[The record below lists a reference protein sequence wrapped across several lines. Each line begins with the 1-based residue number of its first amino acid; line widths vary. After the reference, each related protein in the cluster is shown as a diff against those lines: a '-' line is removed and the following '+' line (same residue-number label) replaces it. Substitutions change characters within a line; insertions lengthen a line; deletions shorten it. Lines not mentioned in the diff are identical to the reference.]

1 MDTTDVAFIGEYHW
15 EKMITISSMGSE
27 RKCAIEFNITA
38 CLNDYVS
45 FLNRLSDLM
54 QEYVRSLW
62 SYLMIA
68 IPSPNP
74 MNEER

>member
-1 MDTTDVAFIGEYHW
+1 M
-15 EKMITISSMGSE
+15 SSE

-54 QEYVRSLW
+54 QEYVRSL
-62 SYLMIA
+62 
-68 IPSPNP
+68 
-74 MNEER
+74 